1 MKTTFA
7 RTFSTLVIVLLTA
20 LVLVGISFQAL
31 VKDYLTDTAIS
42 ELQSNSTAIAQLA
55 SAYSADGTFMNQQF
69 MVNLDVASRVTG
81 ADTVICGA
89 DGRVLL
95 CSDSLTGCDHQ
106 NLWVEREYMEK
117 VIASGGDAATGIIS
131 GLYEESRY
139 VVSVPITDFVTGRN
153 LGIVI
158 TSRPID
164 ATGRVLTKLSNIF
177 LTVSLLAMAISVV
190 VVAIPVRRQS
200 DPLKQMANAARSFGH
215 GDLEARVKLEEGYP
229 EEVEDLA
236 RAFNNMASELQKSE
250 YQRKEFVAN
259 VSHELKTPMTT
270 IAGYVDGILDGTIP
284 EQRHRYYLQIVSE
297 ETKRLS
303 RLVRSMLDISRL
315 QDQGGIPED
324 KKIHFDME
332 ECAGQVLLTFE
343 QKITKKR
350 LNVDVDMPAHPVYT
364 NASEDMVTQVIY
376 NLIDNAV
383 KFCPEGGVLGLKIK
397 EGGSKVYVS
406 VSNTGDT
413 IPAEELPLVFDRFHK
428 IDKSRSQ
435 DRDGWGLGLYIVK
448 TIVCSHGENI
458 SVSSRDGVTEFTFT
472 MPLVN

>member
-1 MKTTFA
+1 MKTTFG
-7 RTFSTLVIVLLTA
+7 RTFSTLVIVLLMV

-31 VKDYLTDTAIS
+31 VKDYLTDTAVS
-42 ELQSNSTAIAQLA
+42 ELQKNSTAIADLA
-55 SAYSADGTFMNQQF
+55 SAYSTDGTFLNQQF
-69 MVNLDVASRVTG
+69 MVNLDVASQVTG
-81 ADTVICGA
+81 ADAVICNAAGQ
-89 DGRVLL
+89 VVI

-106 NLWVEREYMEK
+106 GLWVEQEYLRK
-117 VIASGGDAATGIIS
+117 VIANNGDVATGTIT

-139 VVSVPITDFVTGRN
+139 VVASPISDFVTGEN

-158 TSRPID
+158 VSRPID
-164 ATGRVLTKLSNIF
+164 STTAVLTKISNML
-177 LTVSLLAMAISVV
+177 LTVSMLSVALSILII
-190 VVAIPVRRQS
+190 AIPVRRQS
-200 DPLKQMANAARSFGH
+200 DPLKQMANAARAFGH
-215 GDLEARVKLEEGYP
+215 GDLDARVKLEEGYP

-236 RAFNNMASELQKSE
+236 RAFNNMAQELQKSE

-270 IAGYVDGILDGTIP
+270 ISGYVDGILDGTIP
-284 EQRHRYYLQIVSE
+284 TERHRHYLQIVSD

-315 QDQGGIPED
+315 QDQSMSED

-332 ECAGQVLLTFE
+332 ECAGQVLLAFE

-364 NASEDMVTQVIY
+364 NACEDMVTQVIY

-383 KFCPEGGVLGLKIK
+383 KFCPEGGILGLKIK

-406 VSNTGDT
+406 VSNTGET
-413 IPAEELPLVFDRFHK
+413 IPTEELPLVFDRFHK
-428 IDKSRSQ
+428 LDKSRSQ
-435 DRDGWGLGLYIVK
+435 NRDGWGLGLYIVK